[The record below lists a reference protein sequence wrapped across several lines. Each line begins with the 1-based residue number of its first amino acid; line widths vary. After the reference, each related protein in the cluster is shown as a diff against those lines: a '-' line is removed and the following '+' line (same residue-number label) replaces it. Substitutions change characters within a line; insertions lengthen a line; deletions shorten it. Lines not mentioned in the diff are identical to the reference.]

1 MIIGIDIDGVLT
13 DMFGY
18 VYKASKKYN
27 KENNIKG
34 EKIKSSLNFNEHFGW
49 SDEQCDKFW
58 DECIWEYSKNVKFYK
73 SASKYIKKL
82 KNDGHEI
89 YIVTKRHFLSDDD
102 EDGTRMKALLSS
114 QLSKYD
120 IYYDKIFA
128 VNRQTTK
135 VTPLI
140 DNKVD
145 IMIDDEVKN
154 IEEISKHIPT
164 ICYTTKYNKAYSNQN
179 MYRCKN
185 WRAIYNLISNLS
197 SKAA

>member
-27 KENNIKG
+27 KENKIKG
-34 EKIKSSLNFNEHFGW
+34 EKIKSSLHFNEHFGW

-58 DECIWEYSKNVKFYK
+58 DESIWEYSKNVKFYK

-102 EDGTRMKALLSS
+102 EDGTRMKTLLSN
-114 QLSKYD
+114 QLSK
-120 IYYDKIFA
+120 YDKIFA

-135 VTPLI
+135 LTPLI

-154 IEEISKHIPT
+154 IEEISKLIPT

-185 WRAIYNLISNLS
+185 WREIYNLISNLS
-197 SKAA
+197 SKVA